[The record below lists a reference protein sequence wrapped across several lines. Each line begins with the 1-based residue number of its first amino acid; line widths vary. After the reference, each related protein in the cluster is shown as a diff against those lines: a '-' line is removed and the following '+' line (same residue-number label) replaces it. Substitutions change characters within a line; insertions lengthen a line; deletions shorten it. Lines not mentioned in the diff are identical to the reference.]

1 MARKRNSLSKTFVWV
16 ILGLLFIGLAGF
28 GATGLSGTVRTVGA
42 VGDKPITTQSY
53 ARALQD
59 ELNQIQQQTGQRV
72 SLPEAI
78 AAGLDRQVI
87 SQLVTTRALDHE
99 ADTLGISVGDGNVAD
114 QLRQIPAFNGPD
126 GNFDREAYRFALRN
140 TGLSEAEFE
149 AQLREDTARTLLQ
162 GAVLSG
168 ASMPASWTDA
178 LASYIGE
185 ERAFDWALLGEATLS
200 APLTAPSEDDLRAFY
215 DENIATYT
223 RPEARRITYA
233 WQTPAMILDTV
244 EIDEES
250 LRAEYAAREAEFNQ
264 PERRLVERLV
274 FGNAD
279 AAAAAKARIDA
290 GEITFD
296 ALVEERG
303 LTLSDIDLGDVD
315 RGELGAAA
323 EAVFATEP
331 GAVTDPVESDLGPA
345 LFRVN
350 AVLAAQ
356 ETSFEE
362 AEPDLRD
369 ELAQDRAVRALE
381 ARLDQ
386 DQMLLAGGA
395 TLEELAEETGME
407 LGEILWYPG
416 VEDGPAAYEEFRNA
430 AADVAEGDY
439 PEVAQL
445 GDGGL
450 FALRLEEVLP
460 AAPRPYAE
468 VAEEVEADWRAEAL
482 RAALTAEAETL
493 AERLRAGESMADLGL
508 TPRSE
513 TGVNR
518 GSFID
523 AGAPGL
529 TAAAF
534 EMEPGEV
541 RILPAEGGVALIRLD
556 GATVPAMD
564 TEAMAQLRETL
575 RTQAATSLA
584 GDIYQALANDIR
596 ARAGIELDQAAI
608 NAVHAS
614 FQ

>member
-200 APLTAPSEDDLRAFY
+200 APLTAPSEDDLRAYY

-356 ETSFEE
+356 KTSFEE

-482 RAALTAEAETL
+482 REALTAEAETL

>member
-200 APLTAPSEDDLRAFY
+200 APLTAPSEDDLRAYY

-482 RAALTAEAETL
+482 REALTAEAETL

-556 GATVPAMD
+556 SATVPAMD

>member
-28 GATGLSGTVRTVGA
+28 GATGLSGTVRTIGA

-200 APLTAPSEDDLRAFY
+200 APLTAPSEDDLRAYY

-482 RAALTAEAETL
+482 REALTAEAETL